1 MISKQLLSHLE
12 LLLHI
17 RNQYNFEYPLYAFG
31 CKSPNSYYSYYNI
44 DILRFLMSI
53 ISL

>member
-31 CKSPNSYYSYYNI
+31 CKSPNSYYNI